1 VAAPIVPNELC
12 ERFDYEPH
20 RLAGGCGRASNRIRY
35 DAVTG

>member
-20 RLAGGCGRASNRIRY
+20 RLAGCGRASNRIRY